1 MHGTAIV
8 VMAEPAARTVRTDGV
23 VVVPLSL
30 PPQYVL
36 ALAWRRDE
44 QAGAARR
51 CLDCLRSC
59 RDRNGWI
66 GDRGMAARRPGGA
79 VQEGRSR
86 KLAANS
92 QNR

>member
-1 MHGTAIV
+1 M
-8 VMAEPAARTVRTDGV
+8 
-23 VVVPLSL
+23 VPVSP

-36 ALAWRRDE
+36 VLAWRRDE
-44 QAGAARR
+44 QAGVARR
-51 CLDCLRSC
+51 CLDCLRSY
-59 RDRNGWI
+59 RYRNGWM
-66 GDRGMAARRPGGA
+66 GDHDVASRRPGGA